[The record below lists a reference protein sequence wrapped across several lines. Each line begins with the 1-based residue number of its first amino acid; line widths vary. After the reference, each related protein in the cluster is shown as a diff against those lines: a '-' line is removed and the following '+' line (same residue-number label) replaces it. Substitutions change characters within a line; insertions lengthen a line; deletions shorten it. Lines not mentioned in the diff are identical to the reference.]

1 MKAKISNNYRPG
13 ISYRFLQAR
22 AFHCPRKEA
31 EWNQGRERG
40 GGERGKKNKEG
51 EKENE
56 VAPVE
61 TRKSVGKKRGRK
73 GGKGW
78 SVVVRNRKRR

>member
-1 MKAKISNNYRPG
+1 MEFPIVSSKRGLFIVRGRKPNG
-13 ISYRFLQAR
+13 I
-22 AFHCPRKEA
+22 
-31 EWNQGRERG
+31 RG
-40 GGERGKKNKEG
+40 GKEEEENEVKKNKEG